1 MSVFGGFA
9 GVGFKCRILGGFEDR
24 SCSSIG
30 AEMATRDLRTRAG
43 REAEV
48 IEKIRTDGGFS
59 VFWGCENQ
67 ARANAIARL
76 TNSGRIEQLAGG
88 LFPWC
93 KMVVK

>member
-1 MSVFGGFA
+1 MG
-9 GVGFKCRILGGFEDR
+9 KQ
-24 SCSSIG
+24 
-30 AEMATRDLRTRAG
+30 DLRTRAG

-48 IEKIRTDGGFS
+48 IDKIRTDGGFS

-76 TNSGRIEQLAGG
+76 TNSGKIDQLAGG

-93 KMVVK
+93 KMVVKRRRA

>member
-1 MSVFGGFA
+1 
-9 GVGFKCRILGGFEDR
+9 
-24 SCSSIG
+24 
-30 AEMATRDLRTRAG
+30 MATKDLRTRKG

-59 VFWGCENQ
+59 VFWGCENIQ
-67 ARANAIARL
+67 RAHAIARL
-76 TNSGRIEQLAGG
+76 TVLGKIDQLPGG

>member
-1 MSVFGGFA
+1 M
-9 GVGFKCRILGGFEDR
+9 KKK
-24 SCSSIG
+24 
-30 AEMATRDLRTRAG
+30 DLRTRAG

-48 IEKIRTDGGFS
+48 IAKIRADGGFS

-76 TNSGRIEQLAGG
+76 TNSGKIDLVIGA

-93 KMVVK
+93 KMVVR

>member
-1 MSVFGGFA
+1 
-9 GVGFKCRILGGFEDR
+9 
-24 SCSSIG
+24 
-30 AEMATRDLRTRAG
+30 MAPKGKLDLRTRAG

-48 IEKIRTDGGFS
+48 IAKIRTDGGFS

-76 TNSGRIEQLAGG
+76 TTAGKIDQLRGS

-93 KMVVK
+93 KMVIKADDGE